1 MLSTAW
7 RIARREL
14 RGGVRGFRVFLAC
27 LALGVAAI
35 AAVGSVGTSIRAGLE
50 REGAILLGGGAEMT
64 FTYRFAEPE
73 ERAWMEAAATRVS
86 EIAEFRSMA
95 ATVPE
100 DGGAPD
106 RALTQIKAVDDAYP
120 LTGEVRLD
128 PPQLPLEDALAD
140 GGAVIERALAERLRL
155 APGDEMRLGERTVR
169 IAAILAFEPDGAGGG
184 FGLGPKTIVLRE
196 TLEGSGLLAPG
207 TLFDSS
213 YRLDLP
219 PSADLAALQAE
230 AEERFRGAGARWRD
244 ARNGAPG
251 VSQFVESLE
260 SFLVLVGL
268 AGLAVGGVGVA
279 SAVRAYLARKVATI
293 ATLRTLGAE
302 RRTVFAVYLMQIA
315 VLTVAG
321 IVLGLILGAG
331 APLLAAPMIEAALPI
346 PADIGVHPGP
356 LLRAAAFGALA
367 AGAFALWPL
376 ARLEEVRPATLFRD
390 AAPAG
395 RALPRAPYLAAVG
408 GLVAALVG
416 AAALTTGEPILALW
430 TAAAVAG
437 SLVVLSLAAAGVRWI
452 ARRSGRAARG
462 RPALRAALAAIGGPR
477 AETGAVVLSL
487 GLGLTVLAAIGQVD
501 TNLRSAIARDLPEV
515 APSFF
520 FLDIQTDQLE
530 GFRDLLAA
538 TPGVGEVESAPMLRG
553 ILTGIDGRP
562 AEEVAGD
569 HWVLQGDR
577 GVTYAATPGGSTITE
592 GEWWPEDYDGPPLVS
607 FAANEGEEMGLALGD
622 VLTVNVLGR
631 DLDATIAN
639 FREVPFETAGIGFI
653 MTLNPAALA
662 GAPHTH
668 IATVRAETE
677 AEGAILRGVADAYPN
692 VTAIAVKEAIER
704 VSDVLASLAAAI
716 RVGAGATLLTGFVV
730 LIGAAAAGEGA
741 RTFEAAVLKTV
752 GAARS
757 VILRSFALRAALLG
771 LAAGLVALAAG
782 CLGAWA
788 VITFVMEGEYRIA
801 WTNAVLVV
809 AGGATLTLL
818 AGLAFAWR
826 PLAARPA
833 GVLRARE

>member
-35 AAVGSVGTSIRAGLE
+35 AAVGSVGASIRAGLE
-50 REGAILLGGGAEMT
+50 REGAILLGGDAEMT
-64 FTYRFAEPE
+64 FTYRFAEPD
-73 ERAWMEAAATRVS
+73 ERDWMEAAATRVS

-95 ATVPE
+95 ATVPA
-100 DGGAPD
+100 DGAAPD

-128 PPQLPLEDALAD
+128 PPLPFEEALAD

-169 IAAILAFEPDGAGGG
+169 VAAILAFEPDGAGGG
-184 FGLGPKTIVLRE
+184 FGLGPKTILLRE

-219 PSADLAALQAE
+219 PGADLAALQAE

-321 IVLGLILGAG
+321 IALGLILGAG

-346 PADIGVHPGP
+346 PADIAIHPGP
-356 LLRAAAFGALA
+356 LLRAAVFGALA

-408 GLVAALVG
+408 
-416 AAALTTGEPILALW
+416 
-430 TAAAVAG
+430 
-437 SLVVLSLAAAGVRWI
+437 R
-452 ARRSGRAARG
+452 ARRRARGRRRAHHRRADPRALDGRRRRGLPRGPVARRGRGALGRPPLGTRGAGPPGAPGRARRHRRAARG
-462 RPALRAALAAIGGPR
+462 DRRRRP
-477 AETGAVVLSL
+477 
-487 GLGLTVLAAIGQVD
+487 
-501 TNLRSAIARDLPEV
+501 
-515 APSFF
+515 
-520 FLDIQTDQLE
+520 
-530 GFRDLLAA
+530 
-538 TPGVGEVESAPMLRG
+538 
-553 ILTGIDGRP
+553 
-562 AEEVAGD
+562 VAG
-569 HWVLQGDR
+569 
-577 GVTYAATPGGSTITE
+577 PG
-592 GEWWPEDYDGPPLVS
+592 
-607 FAANEGEEMGLALGD
+607 
-622 VLTVNVLGR
+622 
-631 DLDATIAN
+631 
-639 FREVPFETAGIGFI
+639 
-653 MTLNPAALA
+653 
-662 GAPHTH
+662 PH
-668 IATVRAETE
+668 
-677 AEGAILRGVADAYPN
+677 
-692 VTAIAVKEAIER
+692 
-704 VSDVLASLAAAI
+704 
-716 RVGAGATLLTGFVV
+716 
-730 LIGAAAAGEGA
+730 GA
-741 RTFEAAVLKTV
+741 R
-752 GAARS
+752 RH
-757 VILRSFALRAALLG
+757 RAG
-771 LAAGLVALAAG
+771 
-782 CLGAWA
+782 
-788 VITFVMEGEYRIA
+788 
-801 WTNAVLVV
+801 
-809 AGGATLTLL
+809 
-818 AGLAFAWR
+818 
-826 PLAARPA
+826 
-833 GVLRARE
+833 

>member
-1 MLSTAW
+1 MLSVAW

-35 AAVGSVGTSIRAGLE
+35 AAVGSVGASIRAGLE
-50 REGAILLGGGAEMT
+50 REGAILLGGDAEMT

-73 ERAWMEAAATRVS
+73 ERLWMEGVADRVS
-86 EIAEFRSMA
+86 GIAEFRSMA
-95 ATVPE
+95 VTVPPP
-100 DGGAPD
+100 GAEPQ

-120 LTGEVRLD
+120 LTGAVRLD
-128 PPQLPLEDALAD
+128 PPMPLAEALAD
-140 GGAVIERALAERLRL
+140 GGAVVERALAERLSL
-155 APGDEMRLGERTVR
+155 VPGDAMRLGEREVR
-169 IAAILAFEPDGAGGG
+169 VSAILLFEPDGAGGG
-184 FGLGPKTIVLRE
+184 FGLGPKTILLRE

-219 PSADLAALQAE
+219 PGADLAALQRE

-302 RRTVFAVYLMQIA
+302 RRTVFAIYLLQIA
-315 VLTVAG
+315 VLTVLGVA
-321 IVLGLILGAG
+321 LGLLLGAG

-346 PADIGVHPGP
+346 PADISVYPGP
-356 LLRAAAFGALA
+356 LLRAALFGALA

-376 ARLEEVRPATLFRD
+376 ARLEEVRPATLLRD

-395 RALPRAPYLAAVG
+395 RLLPRAPYLAAVG
-408 GLVAALVG
+408 ALVLLLVG

-430 TAAAVAG
+430 TAGGVAG
-437 SLVVLSLAAAGVRWI
+437 ALAVLSVAAMGVRWV

-501 TNLRSAIARDLPEV
+501 TNLRSAISRDLPEV

-520 FLDIQTDQLE
+520 FLDIQSDQLE
-530 GFRDLLAA
+530 GFRDLLSAA
-538 TPGVGEVESAPMLRG
+538 PGVGEVESAPMLRG
-553 ILTGIDGRP
+553 ILTRINGRP
-562 AEEVAGD
+562 AEEVAGE

-577 GVTYAATPGGSTITE
+577 GLTYAAAPGNSTITA
-592 GEWWPEDYDGPPLVS
+592 GTWWPEDYSGPPLVS
-607 FAANEGEEMGLALGD
+607 FATNEGEEMGLELGD
-622 VLTVNVLGR
+622 VLTINVLGR
-631 DLDATIAN
+631 DLDATVAN

-653 MTLNPAALA
+653 MTLDPAALA

-668 IATVRAETE
+668 IATVRADPE
-677 AEGAILRGVADAYPN
+677 AEGRILRDVAGAFPN
-692 VTAIAVKEAIER
+692 VTAIAVKDAIER
-704 VSDVLASLAAAI
+704 VSDVLSSLAAAI

-741 RTFEAAVLKTV
+741 RTFEAAVLKTL
-752 GAARS
+752 GAPRGT
-757 VILRSFALRAALLG
+757 ILRSFALRAALLG

-801 WTNAVLVV
+801 WVNAVVVV
-809 AGGATLTLL
+809 AGGAALTLL
-818 AGLAFAWR
+818 AGLLFAWR